1 MKFRNIILNQ
11 YLKTYKFITLP
22 KEIYYIDK
30 LPVKLAEGDIRL
42 IVISSILISFIA
54 TIYPAYKASKLQPVE
69 ALRYE

>member
-1 MKFRNIILNQ
+1 
-11 YLKTYKFITLP
+11 LKTYKFITLP

-30 LPVKLAEGDIRL
+30 LPVKLVEGDIQL
-42 IVISSILISFIA
+42 IVISSILISLIA